1 MTDYAHP
8 TPDPCKPTT
17 PPPPPNGDKKCAPLA
32 EPPKAPDL
40 PKPKDCPQPC
50 ECPTPPGG
58 TPTDCLGKLIEG
70 QTKLV
75 TQADRAKKFVEELT
89 ELQKKVASAQAD
101 YTQVRYQALLK
112 IWQDQDKLIAD
123 LVQKLICAVPCWE
136 CLLECRLCPELT
148 EIRRLEDKLYG
159 TGDLTKQVYSLIDL
173 QFWHQRNVTQMN
185 ARVERIKGVLS
196 AWEKPS
202 ATLGDVL
209 DKNGKLIEDTQKII
223 ATDSAKAV
231 YDVFMTLLPRHWA
244 IRPRKVASSVPD
256 RFFKICKCDD
266 GTPDDCCG
274 PDLGIVSL
282 RNRLLGPLPYI
293 VVPADLSIIICCIL
307 IERLAPA
314 SDQLAAA
321 QAELDATTRLIE
333 QVKADITDK
342 TKNIEAGFKA
352 ELGNPIDC
360 SQYKK
365 KEPPPAAATPP
376 PQTGYQGGPP
386 PTAPPGRGYQGDAP
400 PPAPPHTGYQGDAPL
415 PAPPGRGYQ
424 GDAPPPAPPHTGY
437 QGDAPPTA
445 PPGRG
450 YQGDPPPAA
459 PPGRGY
465 QGDAPP
471 APPDRCQGDTNQQA
485 R

>member
-8 TPDPCKPTT
+8 NPDPCKPTT
-17 PPPPPNGDKKCAPLA
+17 PPPGDKKCAPLA
-32 EPPKAPDL
+32 DSPKAPEL

-50 ECPTPPGG
+50 ECPTHPGG
-58 TPTDCLGKLIEG
+58 TPPGCLDKLIED
-70 QTKLV
+70 QAKLV
-75 TQADRAKKFVEELT
+75 EQAVRAKAFVDELT
-89 ELQKKVASAQAD
+89 EFKNKVASAQTD
-101 YTQVRYQALLK
+101 YTQARYQALLK

-123 LVQKLICAVPCWE
+123 LVQKLVCALPCWE

-148 EIRRLEDKLYG
+148 EIRRLEDELNG
-159 TGDLTKQVYSLIDL
+159 TGPLTKDVYSLIDL
-173 QFWHQRNVTQMN
+173 QFWHQRNATQMK
-185 ARVERIKGVLS
+185 ARVDRIKGVLS

-244 IRPRKVASSVPD
+244 IRPRKATSSVPD

-293 VVPADLSIIICCIL
+293 VAPADLLIIICCIL

-321 QAELDATTRLIE
+321 NAGLLATTNLIA
-333 QVKADITDK
+333 QVTKDIVEK

-360 SQYKK
+360 GQYKK
-365 KEPPPAAATPP
+365 KEPSPAPTSPP

-386 PTAPPGRGYQGDAP
+386 PSAPPQPGYQGGPPPSAPPQPGYQGGPPPSAPPQPGYQGGPPPSAPPQPGYQGDAP
-400 PPAPPHTGYQGDAPL
+400 PPAPPH
-415 PAPPGRGYQ
+415 
-424 GDAPPPAPPHTGY
+424 
-437 QGDAPPTA
+437 
-445 PPGRG
+445 
-450 YQGDPPPAA
+450 
-459 PPGRGY
+459 RGY